1 MKLRS
6 ALALSALVS
15 IPALAGCSALTNSD
29 AEPAESDQVT
39 AAFYPLAYAT
49 EQVAG
54 DRFTVLNLTQ
64 PGKEAHDL
72 ELSVKAT
79 ADIAESAL
87 VVYLDGFQPAVDKAI
102 EQNAKGATLD
112 AAQAVTL
119 EPYDDHGH
127 DEHAGETAEEHAA
140 HADEDEHEHE
150 TAEEHAAHADEGG
163 HDGHDHGEFDSHF
176 WQDPLKMADFAD
188 AVADELAALDEE
200 HADEF
205 AANAAAFRTELEQL
219 DADYAQTLASCRRD
233 LVVVNHDAFGYLSRY
248 GLEFETITGLS
259 PGVEPTIADRTRLHD
274 LIADEGITTVFS
286 ESLSS
291 NKAALSVAE
300 DAGVATEVL
309 DPIEGLSDLT
319 RDEDYLSLMRANLTK
334 LSKANG
340 C

>member
-6 ALALSALVS
+6 ALALTALVS
-15 IPALAGCSALTNSD
+15 IPALAGCSALTSSD
-29 AEPAESDQVT
+29 ADPGEEHRVT
-39 AAFYPLAYAT
+39 AAFYPLAYAS
-49 EQVAG
+49 ERVAG
-54 DRFTVLNLTQ
+54 DRFEVLNLTQ

-102 EQNAKGATLD
+102 EQNAKGVTLD
-112 AAQAVTL
+112 AATVVTL

-127 DEHAGETAEEHAA
+127 DEHAGETEEEHAA
-140 HADEDEHEHE
+140 HADDE
-150 TAEEHAAHADEGG
+150 HADEHS

-188 AVADELAALDEE
+188 AIATELGELDEE
-200 HADEF
+200 HADEY
-205 AANAAAFRTELEQL
+205 AANAADFRTELEQL
-219 DADYAQTLASCRRD
+219 DADYTQGLATCKRD

-274 LIADEGITTVFS
+274 LIAEKGITTVFS

-300 DAGVATEVL
+300 DAGVASEVL

-319 RDEDYLSLMRANLTK
+319 KDEDYLSLMRSNLTK

>member
-1 MKLRS
+1 MKLNS
-6 ALALSALVS
+6 ALALTALVS
-15 IPALAGCSALTNSD
+15 IPALTGCSALTNSGSD
-29 AEPAESDQVT
+29 PHEGDQVT

-54 DRFTVLNLTQ
+54 DHFTVLNLTQ

-87 VVYLDGFQPAVDKAI
+87 VVYLADFQPAVDKAI
-102 EQNAKGATLD
+102 KQNAKGTVLD
-112 AAQAVTL
+112 AADVVAL
-119 EPYDDHGH
+119 EPYDDHAADEAHDDHG
-127 DEHAGETAEEHAA
+127 DEHFGET
-140 HADEDEHEHE
+140 DEQ
-150 TAEEHAAHADEGG
+150 HAAHADEGS
-163 HDGHDHGEFDSHF
+163 HEGHDHGDLDSHF

-188 AVADELAALDEE
+188 AIAEELSTLDEAN
-200 HADEF
+200 ADDY
-205 AANAAAFRTELEQL
+205 AANAAAFRAKLEKL
-219 DADYAQTLASCRRD
+219 DADYTSTLRGCTRNV
-233 LVVVNHDAFGYLSRY
+233 VVVNHAAFGYLSRY

-259 PGVEPTIADRTRLHD
+259 PGVEPTIADRTRLDD
-274 LIADEGITTVFS
+274 LIRKEGITTVFS

-291 NKAALSVAE
+291 NKAATTVAK
-300 DAGVATEVL
+300 DAGVASEVL

-319 RDEDYLSLMRANLTK
+319 AEEDYLSLMRANLTK